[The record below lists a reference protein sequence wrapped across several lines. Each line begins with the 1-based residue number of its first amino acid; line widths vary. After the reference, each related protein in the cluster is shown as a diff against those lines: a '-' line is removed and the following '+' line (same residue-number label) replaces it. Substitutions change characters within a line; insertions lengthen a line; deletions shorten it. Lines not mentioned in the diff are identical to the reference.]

1 MQTKNIYIIEDDN
14 DDFIFINEAMKSIAP
29 EVSFQRFASAE
40 KLFDCIVFEE
50 AQPALFIIDYN
61 LPLQNGLQ
69 VLNRLNSMENFKN
82 VPKVFYSNSNF
93 SQHKLN
99 ALNEGAAAYFT
110 KSGDMDGIRQDVL
123 EMLLFSNP
131 GVL

>member
-1 MQTKNIYIIEDDN
+1 MQTKNIYIVEDDN

-29 EVSFQRFASAE
+29 DVTFQRFASAE
-40 KLFDCIVFEE
+40 KLFECILLEE
-50 AQPALFIIDYN
+50 GQPALFIIDYN

-69 VLNRLNSMENFKN
+69 VLSRLNGMENFKD

-93 SQHKLN
+93 SQHKVN
-99 ALNEGAAAYFT
+99 ALSGGAAAYFT
-110 KSGDMDGIRQDVL
+110 KSGNMDAIRQDVL